1 MIPLTSKAKSE
12 EICRDHAYVPCKNQ
26 CTQGGRPSLC
36 LRALG
41 LWLHGATMVT
51 NHHFWTEILSM
62 LWITQWFIIPAQ
74 RSPPAKKRGGGVE
87 ILKMLAIFP
96 RSFGQRFCELL
107 MSGAPGPV
115 TGCCLLCVCV
125 LSCLAGK
132 ADFSA
137 SYKAVLSSWFQIL
150 GPLEPLPQL
159 GRSSNSAQKLQRLL
173 WRPGVSSRG
182 SLG

>member
-1 MIPLTSKAKSE
+1 MQKPMHSRWSPQPVSQGLGTVAAWGHYGHQPPFLDRDPEHAMDYPVVHNPCPTLT
-12 EICRDHAYVPCKNQ
+12 PCQ
-26 CTQGGRPSLC
+26 
-36 LRALG
+36 
-41 LWLHGATMVT
+41 
-51 NHHFWTEILSM
+51 
-62 LWITQWFIIPAQ
+62 
-74 RSPPAKKRGGGVE
+74 KKGGGVE